1 MELEDNDNFVDSLFL
16 ELSQQTNDYCGSTP
30 ESNSSTA
37 STEPPATKKK
47 RLFAPIKT
55 DKEVEESRTSGIPL
69 KTVQDTKYCIG
80 LWESWA
86 CFRADENGDT
96 IGPIESL
103 SREELQYWLS
113 RFILEV
119 SKAIRPASQFSI
131 IVYYLLHHA
140 CSYSYHKIIMT
151 KLCVQHNR

>member
-96 IGPIESL
+96 IGPIE
-103 SREELQYWLS
+103 REELQYWLS

-119 SKAIRPASQFSI
+119 SKAIDQLAS
-131 IVYYLLHHA
+131 LA
-140 CSYSYHKIIMT
+140 
-151 KLCVQHNR
+151 